1 MVIVFLTAGD
11 LLGRAAQNGA
21 VDTGAG
27 LMR

>member
-21 VDTGAG
+21 VDPVLA
-27 LMR
+27 